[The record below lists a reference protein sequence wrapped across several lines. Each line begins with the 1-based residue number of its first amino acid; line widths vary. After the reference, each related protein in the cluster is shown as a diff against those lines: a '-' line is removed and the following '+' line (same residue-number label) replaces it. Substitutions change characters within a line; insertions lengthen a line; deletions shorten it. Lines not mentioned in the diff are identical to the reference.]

1 MPPASRTSGS
11 RSTWMAAGCRKPCSQ
26 KRHACGTAGTA
37 SGRTCTFIARGRQP
51 SPSTKCGQCHLC
63 VVSGR
68 LDGNLGPS
76 PCLCECMKARRSCV
90 CICDAASCHLFLLY
104 IVYTSAVGVF
114 HANQGGP
121 DKNSTLL
128 QVQPVHQ
135 VSFCQD
141 LTDFTITVL
150 PRTVCKR
157 NVTF

>member
-1 MPPASRTSGS
+1 MWHFQPITQMSYQALLGKQRAGPWQNSVTFPLLL
-11 RSTWMAAGCRKPCSQ
+11 AA
-26 KRHACGTAGTA
+26 
-37 SGRTCTFIARGRQP
+37 
-51 SPSTKCGQCHLC
+51 KCGQCHLC